1 MRKSMA
7 GVAAACLML
16 ALAGCNG
23 GGQQGTVT
31 NESSEGRQTIAEAG
45 TPEEVLENMQGDF
58 NDTAQKL
65 YDEQTKMFSEV
76 GDTFDQYMDHVQQV
90 RDWYDLTVSE
100 TEALGER
107 TLEASKTYFQKV
119 IDTVD
124 LSDDGAVSDAIDA
137 YRDAIYD
144 DAYDDY
150 YDAIYED
157 AFDDAYDKYYDGV
170 LKDALDVED
179 YSTVSNAM
187 SDEYKALSDARS
199 DVYKAISDAR
209 SDIYGIASDAYS
221 AQYSDELTMDEIFRD
236 PVVNVEKDESS
247 SSEQASADQGSASP
261 GASVDTE
268 AGSADSGA
276 ENGVSPE
283 FKQTMDSYEAFFN
296 EYVDFMK
303 AYQADPTSSEMLFQ
317 YADMMSRY
325 SEAMSALDSIDENS
339 LSTADYAYY
348 AEVNARIL
356 SKLAEVNQ

>member
-1 MRKSMA
+1 MRRSMA

-23 GGQQGTVT
+23 GNQQAAASDA
-31 NESSEGRQTIAEAG
+31 SSENQRAVAQAG
-45 TPEEVLENMQGDF
+45 TPEEVLQSMQSDF
-58 NDTAQKL
+58 NSTAQKL
-65 YDEQTKMFSEV
+65 YDEQSKMFGEV
-76 GDTFDQYMDHVQQV
+76 GDTFAQYTEHVQQV

-107 TLEASKTYFQKV
+107 TLEASKTYFQTV

-124 LSDDGAVSDAIDA
+124 LSDDEAVSDAIDN

-157 AFDDAYDKYYDGV
+157 AFDDTYDAYYDGV

-199 DVYKAISDAR
+199 DVYRAISDAR
-209 SDIYGIASDAYS
+209 SDVYGIASEAYG
-221 AQYSDELTMDEIFRD
+221 AQYSDEFTMDEIFRD
-236 PVVNVEKDESS
+236 PVVSIEKDGGS
-247 SSEQASADQGSASP
+247 SSEKASDDQSTSSSGASIENDASDAGSGAASSVSAD
-261 GASVDTE
+261 
-268 AGSADSGA
+268 
-276 ENGVSPE
+276 

-303 AYQADPTSSEMLFQ
+303 AYQADPTSSEMLSQ
-317 YADMMSRY
+317 YADVMSRY
-325 SEAMSALDSIDENS
+325 SETMSALDSIDESS

-348 AEVNARIL
+348 AEVNARIV
-356 SKLAEVNQ
+356 SKLAEIGQ